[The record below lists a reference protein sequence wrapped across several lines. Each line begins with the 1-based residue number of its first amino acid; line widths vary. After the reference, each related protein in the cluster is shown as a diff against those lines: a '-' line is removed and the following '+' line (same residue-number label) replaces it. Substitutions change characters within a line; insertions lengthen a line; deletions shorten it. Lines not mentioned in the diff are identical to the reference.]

1 MAVDVLMP
9 PLSQTLDTMVL
20 VEWLK
25 RAGEPV
31 AKGEPL
37 FLVESDKA
45 TLEVES
51 PASGIVGALLVA
63 AGAEVPI
70 NARIAVIVQPGEALV
85 PSAGAAPAAPAPA
98 PAPESTAPQLPAARA
113 NRTFASPRARRLAGE
128 LGVELAGITATGPD
142 GLIVERDVRA
152 AQERQPPAVRVKVS
166 PVAARVAAAHHL
178 DAAAL
183 AAQEGGRV
191 RRADVEQAV
200 GQSAEQAVER
210 AEPLSPAPAELSGAQ
225 SDILAGIPLDAVRR
239 AIADRLHA
247 AHLAAV
253 PVTLMR
259 EVDATRLLAVRAE
272 VLAALPAP
280 AAGEPRPTLTDFL
293 ALIAARA
300 LLRHPEVNGTF
311 DGERLRLGAAV
322 HMALAVDTER
332 GLLAPVIRDCDRLG
346 LLEIAAARGRLA
358 AAARAG
364 RLDAG
369 AASGGTFTL
378 TNLGPLKVDAFTPV
392 INPPQIA
399 ILGVGRTRAVPAVV
413 GGQIEVRQA
422 MVLSLTFDH
431 RVLDGAP
438 AARFLAG
445 VAQLVEQPQ
454 RIWLHLG
461 APT

>member
-25 RAGEPV
+25 RPGEPV

-37 FLVESDKA
+37 LLVESDKA

-51 PASGIVGALLVA
+51 PASGVVGALLVE
-63 AGAEVPI
+63 AGEEVPI
-70 NARIAVIVQPGEALV
+70 KARIAVIEQPGAQIA
-85 PSAGAAPAAPAPA
+85 PPAGVAPAAPAPTQVSAA
-98 PAPESTAPQLPAARA
+98 PRPPPARA
-113 NRTFASPRARRLAGE
+113 TRIFASPRARRLAAE
-128 LGVELAGITATGPD
+128 LGVELAVLTASGPD

-152 AQERQPPAVRVKVS
+152 ALERQSDARTPAPRVKVS
-166 PVAARVAAAHHL
+166 PVAARVAAAHEL

-183 AAQEGGRV
+183 APPEGGRV
-191 RRADVEQAV
+191 RRADVEHAV
-200 GQSAEQAVER
+200 EQA
-210 AEPLSPAPAELSGAQ
+210 EPPGV
-225 SDILAGIPLDAVRR
+225 PLDAVRR
-239 AIADRLHA
+239 AVAVRLHA

-253 PVTLMR
+253 PVTLTR
-259 EVDATRLLAVRAE
+259 EVDATRLLAVRDE
-272 VLAALPAP
+272 VLATLT
-280 AAGEPRPTLTDFL
+280 GEEPRPTLTDFL
-293 ALIAARA
+293 ALVAARA
-300 LLRHPEVNGTF
+300 LLRHPAANGTF
-311 DGERLRLGAAV
+311 DGERLQLSDAV

-346 LLEIAAARGRLA
+346 LLEIAAARTRLA

-364 RLDAG
+364 RLDAE
-369 AASGGTFTL
+369 AAAGGTFTL

-399 ILGVGRTRAVPAVV
+399 ILGVGRARAVPMVV
-413 GGQIEVRQA
+413 GGAIEVRQA

-438 AARFLAG
+438 AARFLDG

-461 APT
+461 TPT

>member
-51 PASGIVGALLVA
+51 PAAGIVGALLVET
-63 AGAEVPI
+63 GAEVPI
-70 NARIAVIVQPGEALV
+70 KARIAVIVQPGEEF
-85 PSAGAAPAAPAPA
+85 APAAAAAPIAPA
-98 PAPESTAPQLPAARA
+98 GAQARAVPPLPAARA
-113 NRTFASPRARRLAGE
+113 GRVFASPRARRLAAE
-128 LGVELAGITATGPD
+128 LDVELAGLTATGPD

-152 AQERQPPAVRVKVS
+152 ALDRQPPVTRVKVS
-166 PVAARVAAAHHL
+166 PVAARVAAAYDL
-178 DAAAL
+178 DAATL
-183 AAQEGGRV
+183 AKPEGGRV
-191 RRADVEQAV
+191 RRADVEH
-200 GQSAEQAVER
+200 AVEQ
-210 AEPLSPAPAELSGAQ
+210 AEPLPPAPAGETGV
-225 SDILAGIPLDAVRR
+225 PLDAVRR
-239 AIADRLHA
+239 TIADRLHA
-247 AHLAAV
+247 AHLVAV
-253 PVTLMR
+253 PVTLTR
-259 EVDATRLLAVRAE
+259 AVDATGLLAAREE
-272 VLAALPAP
+272 VLSALVPGDP
-280 AAGEPRPTLTDFL
+280 QPTLTDFL
-293 ALIAARA
+293 MLIAARA
-300 LLRHPEVNGTF
+300 LLRHPNINGTF
-311 DGERLRLGAAV
+311 DGERLCLSAAV

-332 GLLAPVIRDCDRLG
+332 GLLAPVIRDCDHLG
-346 LLEIAAARGRLA
+346 LLEIAARRAQLA
-358 AAARAG
+358 AAAREG
-364 RLDAG
+364 RLDAS

-399 ILGVGRTRAVPAVV
+399 ILGVGRARAVPAVV
-413 GGQIEVRQA
+413 NGQVVVRQA

-438 AARFLAG
+438 GARFLDSI
-445 VAQLVEQPQ
+445 AQLVEQPQ

-461 APT
+461 APM